1 VKLVRNVVLTR
12 RTLFAH
18 KLRTTLA
25 LIGITIG
32 VAAVIVMVAV
42 GKGAQREVIRLIQE
56 MGTNLL
62 VVSAERTEAFAGRE
76 FQPGNVT
83 TLKREDAEAI
93 LDECPSVALAAPSQQ
108 KRLLVRREAFS
119 VETKILGTT
128 PDYREIRNFELTIGE
143 FFSADDDR
151 LSARV
156 AVLGATVK
164 DNLFGDDYPIGEI
177 IRVEN
182 IPFEVIG
189 VLRSKGVTAEG
200 ANEDDQIMIPL
211 RTALRR
217 VFNDAHVN
225 NIHVRAERQDLMR
238 QAEEEI
244 RTLLRERHRLVSKGL
259 PDDFTIQNQITAIEA
274 EEATA
279 ESFTLLIVGIAA
291 ISLIVGGVGILAVML
306 IAVRERTSE
315 IGLRMAVGA
324 RQRDILM
331 QFLSEALILG
341 FAGGLLGV
349 LLGVAGAAL
358 VGWTTRWEMIVPA
371 EFVLLA
377 LAFSLSVG
385 LFFGVYPAQKASRLY
400 PIDALRTE

>member
-1 VKLVRNVVLTR
+1 
-12 RTLFAH
+12 
-18 KLRTTLA
+18 
-25 LIGITIG
+25 
-32 VAAVIVMVAV
+32 
-42 GKGAQREVIRLIQE
+42 
-56 MGTNLL
+56 
-62 VVSAERTEAFAGRE
+62 
-76 FQPGNVT
+76 
-83 TLKREDAEAI
+83 
-93 LDECPSVALAAPSQQ
+93 
-108 KRLLVRREAFS
+108 
-119 VETKILGTT
+119 
-128 PDYREIRNFELTIGE
+128 YREIRNFELTIGE